1 MEIIWRRGALRDLEE
16 ARRYIAQD
24 NPVAANR
31 MQSAIMTAVRRLG
44 DHPAL
49 GRPGR
54 VENTRE
60 LIVAGTPYIVAY
72 TVIEG
77 EIMILSV
84 IHGARRWP
92 ERL

>member
-24 NPVAANR
+24 NPAAAKR
-31 MQSAIMTAVRRLG
+31 IRDAIMTAVGGLANMP
-44 DHPAL
+44 HI

-54 VENTRE
+54 VEHTRE
-60 LIVAGTPYIVAY
+60 LIVSGTPYIVAY
-72 TVIEG
+72 TVIGG
-77 EIMILSV
+77 EVMILAV

>member
-24 NPVAANR
+24 NPVAADR
-31 MQSAIMTAVRRLG
+31 VRGAIMTAVGRLA
-44 DHPAL
+44 DMPSL

-54 VENTRE
+54 VEHTRE
-60 LIVAGTPYIVAY
+60 LVVAGTPYIVAY
-72 TVIEG
+72 TVIRDEV
-77 EIMILSV
+77 MILAV

-92 ERL
+92 PRL

>member
-1 MEIIWRRGALRDLEE
+1 MEIIWRRGALRDLEA

-24 NPVAANR
+24 NPAAANR
-31 MQSAIMTAVRRLG
+31 MREAIMTAVRRLA

-72 TVIEG
+72 TVIGG

>member
-24 NPVAANR
+24 NPAAADR
-31 MQSAIMTAVRRLG
+31 MRGAIMTAVGRLA
-44 DHPAL
+44 DMPSL

-54 VENTRE
+54 VEHTRE
-60 LIVAGTPYIVAY
+60 LVVPGTPYIVAY
-72 TVIEG
+72 TVISDEV
-77 EIMILSV
+77 MILAV

-92 ERL
+92 QRL